1 MPTINTVTGTI
12 EPKDLG
18 FTLMHEHIIVHSP
31 GVKENFPIFD
41 REAEADAAAQR
52 LKDAAQR
59 GVKSLVDLT
68 VADWRDIPFV
78 KEVVKRS
85 GNALNVIVATGIYWE
100 VPHYFSAQSGRSI
113 EFIAD
118 LFAGDIEN
126 GIMDTGV
133 KAGIIK
139 CATDEPGVTPD
150 VERILRASAKAHRKT
165 GVPISTHTHAKSEV
179 GLKQQDIFESEGVD
193 LSRVVIGHSGD
204 SEDTGYLKQ
213 LCDRGSFIGMDRF
226 GVDIFLPTPNRVA
239 TIVKMCEM
247 GYAGQMVLSHD
258 ASCHFGWAEPALLK
272 SIIPNWHF
280 NHIPD
285 DVIPALREAGVT
297 DEMITQMTV
306 DNPRMV
312 FERQGSY

>member
-1 MPTINTVTGTI
+1 MPTVNSVSGPLDT
-12 EPKDLG
+12 KDLG

-41 REAEADAAAQR
+41 RKAEIAGAVKK
-52 LKDAAQR
+52 LKDVQSR
-59 GVKSLVDLT
+59 GVKTLVDLT

-78 KEVVKRS
+78 KEVVKGS
-85 GNALNVIVATGIYWE
+85 GMQVIVATGIYWE
-100 VPHYFSAQSGRSI
+100 VPHYFSAQSGRPI

-118 LFAGDIEN
+118 LFARDVED

-133 KAGIIK
+133 RAGIIK

-150 VERILRASAKAHRKT
+150 VERILRASAQAHRRT
-165 GVPISTHTHAKSEV
+165 GVPISTHTHPASEV
-179 GLKQQDIFESEGVD
+179 GLKQQDVFESEGVD

-204 SEDTGYLKQ
+204 TTDTNYLKK

-226 GVDIFLPTPNRVA
+226 GIDIFLEMPKRVD

-247 GYAGQMVLSHD
+247 GYTGQMVLSHD
-258 ASCHFGWAEPALLK
+258 AACHFAWADPALMAKLV
-272 SIIPNWHF
+272 PNWHF

-285 DVIPALREAGVT
+285 DILPALKKSGVT
-297 DEMITQMTV
+297 DEMITTMTV
-306 DNPRMV
+306 DNPRKV
-312 FERQGSY
+312 FERQGKY

>member
-1 MPTINTVTGTI
+1 MPTVNTVTGPVDT
-12 EPKDLG
+12 KDLG

-41 REAEADAAAQR
+41 RDKEADAAAQR
-52 LKDAAQR
+52 LKDAAAR

-118 LFAGDIEN
+118 LFAGDIMN

-179 GLKQQDIFESEGVD
+179 GLKQQDVFESEGVD

-204 SEDTGYLKQ
+204 TEDTGYLKK

-226 GVDIFLPTPNRVA
+226 GVDIFLPTANRVA
-239 TIVKMCEM
+239 TITKMCEM

-258 ASCHFGWAEPALLK
+258 ASCHFGWAEAGLIK
-272 SIIPNWHF
+272 NVVPNWHF

-285 DVIPALREAGVT
+285 DVIPALKAAGVT
-297 DEMITQMTV
+297 DEMITTMTV
-306 DNPRMV
+306 DNPRKV
-312 FERQGSY
+312 FERQGAY